1 LTAHL
6 RPFLGKLIELSQALQ
21 ALSARDDETA
31 IREASSESTT
41 TFSTPRIA
49 KLRDRLANGV
59 SIEGQ
64 GREDTREDQELRM
77 LGNAINEM
85 ALGMSSLPAFR
96 ERQAEAFKVLIS
108 VTAF

>member
-1 LTAHL
+1 
-6 RPFLGKLIELSQALQ
+6 
-21 ALSARDDETA
+21 
-31 IREASSESTT
+31 
-41 TFSTPRIA
+41 
-49 KLRDRLANGV
+49 
-59 SIEGQ
+59 
-64 GREDTREDQELRM
+64 M